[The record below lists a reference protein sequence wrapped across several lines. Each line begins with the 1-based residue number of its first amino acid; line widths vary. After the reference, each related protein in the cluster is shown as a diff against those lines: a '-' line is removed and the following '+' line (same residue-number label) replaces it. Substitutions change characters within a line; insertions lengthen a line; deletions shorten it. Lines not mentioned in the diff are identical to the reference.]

1 VLLAAKIVENVSS
14 LSEGGHLMI
23 RYEIWENAEELLAR
37 IEEATQTSKLLQK
50 LDSGLLRR

>member
-1 VLLAAKIVENVSS
+1 
-14 LSEGGHLMI
+14 MI